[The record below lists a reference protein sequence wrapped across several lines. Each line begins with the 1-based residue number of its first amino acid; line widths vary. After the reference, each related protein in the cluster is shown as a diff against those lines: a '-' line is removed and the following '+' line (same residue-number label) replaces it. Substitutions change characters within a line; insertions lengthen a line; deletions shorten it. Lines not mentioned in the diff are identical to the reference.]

1 MNASFLA
8 TLLSIFLSSILT
20 ENYILSKFL
29 GICPFLGV
37 SKKLD
42 TATGMS
48 LAVIVVMVIST
59 AVTFPIE
66 QFLLKPLD
74 IDYLQ
79 VVVFILVIAS
89 LVQLIET
96 ILKKFVPALYQ
107 SLGIYLPLITTNC
120 AVLGITQLVLTKGEN
135 YGQALV
141 NAFGSGV
148 GFLVAMVIFAGVR
161 ERLAHNPIPK
171 FLEGLP
177 ITLISASLTAA
188 SFLGF
193 AGVVDGIFGPI
204 TLTAPTSNVME
215 LTGAAQVLV
224 PIILVC
230 VIGIVF
236 GLILAIASTVLEV
249 PKDQKE
255 EDIRAMLPGANCGA
269 CGFSGCDGYAAALAK
284 GEAKPGLCA
293 PGGPAVAKAIGE
305 YLGVGGADV
314 EQKVAVVCC
323 MGNDDNSTD
332 RVAYEGIDRCAA
344 ANLVAGGKASCNYG
358 CLAEGDCVRACQYNA
373 IEICNGVAI
382 VDDTRCV
389 GCTMCAQACPRHLIA
404 MVPKRRKAV
413 NRCSNCDKGAATSK
427 VCRVGCIGCGKC
439 MRACP
444 KGAIT
449 IENACAKVDYEKC
462 VGCGLCTKECPRHCL
477 TMLLVPKPVPVV
489 PAATAAKV
497 SK

>member
-141 NAFGSGV
+141 YAFGSGV
-148 GFLVAMVIFAGVR
+148 GLLVAMVIFAGVR
-161 ERLAHNPIPK
+161 ERLAHNPIP
-171 FLEGLP
+171 
-177 ITLISASLTAA
+177 
-188 SFLGF
+188 
-193 AGVVDGIFGPI
+193 
-204 TLTAPTSNVME
+204 
-215 LTGAAQVLV
+215 
-224 PIILVC
+224 
-230 VIGIVF
+230 
-236 GLILAIASTVLEV
+236 
-249 PKDQKE
+249 
-255 EDIRAMLPGANCGA
+255 
-269 CGFSGCDGYAAALAK
+269 
-284 GEAKPGLCA
+284 
-293 PGGPAVAKAIGE
+293 
-305 YLGVGGADV
+305 
-314 EQKVAVVCC
+314 
-323 MGNDDNSTD
+323 
-332 RVAYEGIDRCAA
+332 
-344 ANLVAGGKASCNYG
+344 
-358 CLAEGDCVRACQYNA
+358 
-373 IEICNGVAI
+373 
-382 VDDTRCV
+382 
-389 GCTMCAQACPRHLIA
+389 
-404 MVPKRRKAV
+404 
-413 NRCSNCDKGAATSK
+413 
-427 VCRVGCIGCGKC
+427 
-439 MRACP
+439 
-444 KGAIT
+444 
-449 IENACAKVDYEKC
+449 
-462 VGCGLCTKECPRHCL
+462 
-477 TMLLVPKPVPVV
+477 
-489 PAATAAKV
+489 
-497 SK
+497 

>member
-1 MNASFLA
+1 MDA
-8 TLLSIFLSSILT
+8 TLLVSLLSIFLSSILT

-37 SKKLD
+37 SKKLN

-48 LAVIVVMVIST
+48 MAVIVVMVIAT

-66 QFLLKPLD
+66 QLLLKPYEME
-74 IDYLQ
+74 YLQ

-89 LVQLIET
+89 LVQLIE
-96 ILKKFVPALYQ
+96 IVLKKFVPALYQ
-107 SLGIYLPLITTNC
+107 ALGIYLPLITTNC
-120 AVLGITQLVLTKGEN
+120 AVLGVTQLVLTKGES

-161 ERLAHNPIPK
+161 ERMEHNSVPK
-171 FLEGLP
+171 FMQGLP
-177 ITLISASLTAA
+177 ITLVSAALVAA

-193 AGVVDGIFGPI
+193 AGVVNGIFGPV
-204 TLTAPTSNVME
+204 TLTAPETDVMA

-224 PIILVC
+224 PIVVVC

-236 GLILAIASTVLEV
+236 GLILAIASTVLAV

-255 EDIRAMLPGANCGA
+255 SDIRALLPGANCGA
-269 CGFSGCDGYAAALAK
+269 CGYSGCDGYAAALAK

-293 PGGPAVAKAIGE
+293 PGGADVSNAIGE
-305 YLGVGGADV
+305 YLGTGGGGV
-314 EQKVAVVCC
+314 EQKVAVVRC
-323 MGNDDNSTD
+323 MGNFDNSND

-358 CLAEGDCVRACQYNA
+358 CLAEGDCVRACQYGA
-373 IEICNGVAI
+373 IAVCNGVAI

-389 GCTMCAQACPRHLIA
+389 GCTMCAQSCPRHLIA

-427 VCRVGCIGCGKC
+427 VCRVGCIGCEKC

-449 IENACAKVDYEKC
+449 VEDACAKVDAEKC
-462 VGCGLCTKECPRHCL
+462 VGCGLCVKECPRHCL
-477 TMLLVPKPVPVV
+477 TMLLAPKPKPSQTA
-489 PAATAAKV
+489 PHAAK
-497 SK
+497 KTY